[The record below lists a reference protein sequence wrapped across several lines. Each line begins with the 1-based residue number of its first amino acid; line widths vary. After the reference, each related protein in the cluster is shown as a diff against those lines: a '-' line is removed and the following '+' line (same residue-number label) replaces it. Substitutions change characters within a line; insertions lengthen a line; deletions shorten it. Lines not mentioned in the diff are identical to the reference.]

1 MTTGVRRRL
10 GVEERRQQLI
20 GVALELFSR
29 RSPDEV
35 SIDEIASAAGISR
48 PLVYH
53 YFPGKLSL
61 YEAALKRAS
70 DDLAARFVEPHEGP
84 LGARL
89 LRVMRRFFD
98 FVDEHGPGF
107 SALMRGGPAVGSSTT
122 NALIDSV
129 RQAAYVQILS
139 HLGVTDPPARLELVV
154 RSWISLAESTALIWL
169 DGRRIPRAELEVQ
182 LVHDFAAL
190 TAVSAA
196 HDAEMAALLRA
207 SPRWPRTAA
216 SDGGRRARC
225 PRWPAGPAHGG
236 PYDGLDL
243 LRLGGH
249 GQIGVAARFQFRHR
263 SPGRGRGGGE
273 VHDGQRGH
281 GGRARTRRHSSKPL
295 MSGRPTSTRAT
306 SGRVPSRSRTSSSTS
321 ASPPLATGTT
331 WWPARASTAPMA
343 YRLAATSSTTSTVVP
358 EVCCVPLPYI
368 STAPRAYVGG
378 QTAGRGLRHP
388 T

>member
-1 MTTGVRRRL
+1 MTTGVRRRM

-61 YEAALKRAS
+61 YEAALQRAS

-89 LRVMRRFFD
+89 LRVMRRYFD

-169 DGRRIPRAELEVQ
+169 DGRRIPREELEPQ
-182 LVHDFAAL
+182 LVNDFAAL
-190 TAVSAA
+190 AAVSAA
-196 HDAEMAALLRA
+196 HDEEMAALLRRIMKDEPA
-207 SPRWPRTAA
+207 
-216 SDGGRRARC
+216 DGPFADLAGR
-225 PRWPAGPAHGG
+225 
-236 PYDGLDL
+236 L
-243 LRLGGH
+243 L
-249 GQIGVAARFQFRHR
+249 A
-263 SPGRGRGGGE
+263 
-273 VHDGQRGH
+273 
-281 GGRARTRRHSSKPL
+281 
-295 MSGRPTSTRAT
+295 
-306 SGRVPSRSRTSSSTS
+306 
-321 ASPPLATGTT
+321 LAT
-331 WWPARASTAPMA
+331 
-343 YRLAATSSTTSTVVP
+343 
-358 EVCCVPLPYI
+358 
-368 STAPRAYVGG
+368 
-378 QTAGRGLRHP
+378 
-388 T
+388 

>member
-70 DDLAARFVEPHEGP
+70 DELAARFVEPHEGP

-89 LRVMRRFFD
+89 LRVMHRFFD
-98 FVDEHGPGF
+98 FVEEHGPGF
-107 SALMRGGPAVGSSTT
+107 AALMRGGPAVGSSRT

-139 HLGVTDPPARLELVV
+139 HLGVTDPPPRLELVV

-169 DGRRIPRAELEVQ
+169 DGRRIPRAELEPQ
-182 LVHDFAAL
+182 LVNDFAAL
-190 TAVSAA
+190 AAVSATY
-196 HDAEMAALLRA
+196 DEEMAALLRRIVKDEPA
-207 SPRWPRTAA
+207 
-216 SDGGRRARC
+216 DGPFAN
-225 PRWPAGPAHGG
+225 
-236 PYDGLDL
+236 L
-243 LRLGGH
+243 
-249 GQIGVAARFQFRHR
+249 
-263 SPGRGRGGGE
+263 
-273 VHDGQRGH
+273 
-281 GGRARTRRHSSKPL
+281 
-295 MSGRPTSTRAT
+295 
-306 SGRVPSRSRTSSSTS
+306 
-321 ASPPLATGTT
+321 
-331 WWPARASTAPMA
+331 
-343 YRLAATSSTTSTVVP
+343 
-358 EVCCVPLPYI
+358 
-368 STAPRAYVGG
+368 
-378 QTAGRGLRHP
+378 AGRLVALAS
-388 T
+388 

>member
-1 MTTGVRRRL
+1 MTTGVRRRM

-61 YEAALKRAS
+61 YEAALQRAS

-89 LRVMRRFFD
+89 LRVMHRYFD

-122 NALIDSV
+122 NALVDSV

-169 DGRRIPRAELEVQ
+169 DGRRIPREELEPQ
-182 LVHDFAAL
+182 LVNDFAAL
-190 TAVSAA
+190 AAVSAA
-196 HDAEMAALLRA
+196 YDEEMAELLRGA
-207 SPRWPRTAA
+207 LKDEPA
-216 SDGGRRARC
+216 DGPFAHLVGRLIAL
-225 PRWPAGPAHGG
+225 AG
-236 PYDGLDL
+236 
-243 LRLGGH
+243 
-249 GQIGVAARFQFRHR
+249 
-263 SPGRGRGGGE
+263 
-273 VHDGQRGH
+273 
-281 GGRARTRRHSSKPL
+281 
-295 MSGRPTSTRAT
+295 
-306 SGRVPSRSRTSSSTS
+306 
-321 ASPPLATGTT
+321 
-331 WWPARASTAPMA
+331 
-343 YRLAATSSTTSTVVP
+343 
-358 EVCCVPLPYI
+358 
-368 STAPRAYVGG
+368 
-378 QTAGRGLRHP
+378 
-388 T
+388 

>member
-1 MTTGVRRRL
+1 MTTGVRRRM

-196 HDAEMAALLRA
+196 QDAEMGALMRRIA
-207 SPRWPRTAA
+207 QEEPA
-216 SDGGRRARC
+216 DGPFAQLAGR
-225 PRWPAGPAHGG
+225 
-236 PYDGLDL
+236 L
-243 LRLGGH
+243 L
-249 GQIGVAARFQFRHR
+249 A
-263 SPGRGRGGGE
+263 
-273 VHDGQRGH
+273 
-281 GGRARTRRHSSKPL
+281 
-295 MSGRPTSTRAT
+295 
-306 SGRVPSRSRTSSSTS
+306 
-321 ASPPLATGTT
+321 LAT
-331 WWPARASTAPMA
+331 
-343 YRLAATSSTTSTVVP
+343 
-358 EVCCVPLPYI
+358 
-368 STAPRAYVGG
+368 
-378 QTAGRGLRHP
+378 
-388 T
+388 

>member
-1 MTTGVRRRL
+1 M
-10 GVEERRQQLI
+10 GVEERRRQLI

-61 YEAALKRAS
+61 YEAALQRAS
-70 DDLAARFVEPHEGP
+70 DDLAARFMEPHQGP

-89 LRVMRRFFD
+89 LRVMGRYFD

-122 NALIDSV
+122 NALVDSV

-139 HLGVTDPPARLELVV
+139 HLDVTEPPARLELVV

-190 TAVSAA
+190 LAVSAA
-196 HDAEMAALLRA
+196 QDEETGALVRRVLADEPDDGPFADLVERLLA
-207 SPRWPRTAA
+207 LTA
-216 SDGGRRARC
+216 R
-225 PRWPAGPAHGG
+225 
-236 PYDGLDL
+236 
-243 LRLGGH
+243 
-249 GQIGVAARFQFRHR
+249 
-263 SPGRGRGGGE
+263 
-273 VHDGQRGH
+273 
-281 GGRARTRRHSSKPL
+281 
-295 MSGRPTSTRAT
+295 
-306 SGRVPSRSRTSSSTS
+306 
-321 ASPPLATGTT
+321 
-331 WWPARASTAPMA
+331 
-343 YRLAATSSTTSTVVP
+343 
-358 EVCCVPLPYI
+358 
-368 STAPRAYVGG
+368 
-378 QTAGRGLRHP
+378 
-388 T
+388 

>member
-1 MTTGVRRRL
+1 MTIGVRRRM

-20 GVALELFSR
+20 GVALELFSQ
-29 RSPDEV
+29 RSPDDV

-70 DDLAARFVEPHEGP
+70 EDLAGRFAEPREGP

-107 SALMRGGPAVGSSTT
+107 SALMRGGPAVGSTAT

-139 HLGVTDPPARLELVV
+139 HLRVEDPPARLELVV

-169 DGRRIPRAELEVQ
+169 DGRRIPRGELEVQ

-190 TAVSAA
+190 AAVSAA
-196 HDAEMAALLRA
+196 QDEEMGTLLRGILKEEPADGPFADLVTRLISLA
-207 SPRWPRTAA
+207 S
-216 SDGGRRARC
+216 
-225 PRWPAGPAHGG
+225 
-236 PYDGLDL
+236 
-243 LRLGGH
+243 
-249 GQIGVAARFQFRHR
+249 
-263 SPGRGRGGGE
+263 
-273 VHDGQRGH
+273 
-281 GGRARTRRHSSKPL
+281 
-295 MSGRPTSTRAT
+295 
-306 SGRVPSRSRTSSSTS
+306 
-321 ASPPLATGTT
+321 
-331 WWPARASTAPMA
+331 
-343 YRLAATSSTTSTVVP
+343 
-358 EVCCVPLPYI
+358 
-368 STAPRAYVGG
+368 
-378 QTAGRGLRHP
+378 
-388 T
+388 

>member
-1 MTTGVRRRL
+1 M

-61 YEAALKRAS
+61 YEAALRRAS
-70 DDLAARFVEPHEGP
+70 DDLAARFEEPHQGP

-89 LRVMRRFFD
+89 LRVMGRYFD

-122 NALIDSV
+122 NALVDSV
-129 RQAAYVQILS
+129 RQAAFVQILS
-139 HLGVTDPPARLELVV
+139 HLDVTDPPARLELIV

-190 TAVSAA
+190 VAVSAA
-196 HDAEMAALLRA
+196 YDEEMGALMRRIA
-207 SPRWPRTAA
+207 GSEPA
-216 SDGGRRARC
+216 DGPFADLVGRLVSL
-225 PRWPAGPAHGG
+225 AG
-236 PYDGLDL
+236 
-243 LRLGGH
+243 
-249 GQIGVAARFQFRHR
+249 
-263 SPGRGRGGGE
+263 
-273 VHDGQRGH
+273 
-281 GGRARTRRHSSKPL
+281 
-295 MSGRPTSTRAT
+295 
-306 SGRVPSRSRTSSSTS
+306 
-321 ASPPLATGTT
+321 
-331 WWPARASTAPMA
+331 
-343 YRLAATSSTTSTVVP
+343 
-358 EVCCVPLPYI
+358 
-368 STAPRAYVGG
+368 
-378 QTAGRGLRHP
+378 
-388 T
+388 

>member
-1 MTTGVRRRL
+1 MSTGVRRRL

-70 DDLAARFVEPHEGP
+70 EDLAGRFAEPQEGP

-107 SALMRGGPAVGSSTT
+107 AALMRGGPAVGSSAT

-129 RQAAYVQILS
+129 RQAAYEQILT
-139 HLGVTDPPARLELVV
+139 HLDVTEAPARLELVV

-190 TAVSAA
+190 AAVSAA
-196 HDAEMAALLRA
+196 QDDEMSTLLKRMVKDEPGDGPFADLAVRLLAL
-207 SPRWPRTAA
+207 
-216 SDGGRRARC
+216 
-225 PRWPAGPAHGG
+225 AG
-236 PYDGLDL
+236 
-243 LRLGGH
+243 
-249 GQIGVAARFQFRHR
+249 
-263 SPGRGRGGGE
+263 
-273 VHDGQRGH
+273 
-281 GGRARTRRHSSKPL
+281 
-295 MSGRPTSTRAT
+295 
-306 SGRVPSRSRTSSSTS
+306 
-321 ASPPLATGTT
+321 
-331 WWPARASTAPMA
+331 
-343 YRLAATSSTTSTVVP
+343 
-358 EVCCVPLPYI
+358 
-368 STAPRAYVGG
+368 
-378 QTAGRGLRHP
+378 
-388 T
+388 

>member
-1 MTTGVRRRL
+1 MTIGVRRRM

-70 DDLAARFVEPHEGP
+70 EDLAARFTEPHEGP

-107 SALMRGGPAVGSSTT
+107 AALMRGGPAVGSSAT

-129 RQAAYVQILS
+129 RQVAYEQILA
-139 HLGVTDPPARLELVV
+139 HLDITEAPARLELVI

-169 DGRRIPRAELEVQ
+169 DGRRIPRGELEVQ

-196 HDAEMAALLRA
+196 YDEEMTALVKRMVQDE
-207 SPRWPRTAA
+207 PT
-216 SDGGRRARC
+216 DGPFA
-225 PRWPAGPAHGG
+225 
-236 PYDGLDL
+236 DL
-243 LRLGGH
+243 
-249 GQIGVAARFQFRHR
+249 AARLI
-263 SPGRGRGGGE
+263 
-273 VHDGQRGH
+273 
-281 GGRARTRRHSSKPL
+281 A
-295 MSGRPTSTRAT
+295 
-306 SGRVPSRSRTSSSTS
+306 
-321 ASPPLATGTT
+321 LAG
-331 WWPARASTAPMA
+331 
-343 YRLAATSSTTSTVVP
+343 
-358 EVCCVPLPYI
+358 
-368 STAPRAYVGG
+368 
-378 QTAGRGLRHP
+378 
-388 T
+388 